1 MVVMLS
7 SRTNA
12 PHTFKCG
19 VTLYTA
25 ETHMIELIGENE
37 GLSAVNLTQILGVT
51 KDAVSQI
58 IKKLEEKELIERTKA
73 LNEKG
78 RLPLKLTT
86 LGKQV
91 FDEHREIHISYA

>member
-1 MVVMLS
+1 MVGMLS

-12 PHTFKCG
+12 PHIFKCG

-25 ETHMIELIGENE
+25 ETHIIELIRENE
-37 GLSAVNLTQILGVT
+37 GLSEVNLTQILGVT